1 MPWRVHR
8 DVLAELAGAVA
19 ALAEGSAARR
29 RFSGKIFACVITES
43 PPDFLR
49 ELRDDAAKL
58 PPAVDLRVKPLA
70 QPAGGGA
77 RGHRRLHTNSRQ
89 LEDFYE
95 LADDYDVVV
104 DSLSSFFYFA
114 TLFSKGLKL
123 MLNWHF
129 PYVHLACALP
139 VRWRRP
145 VQQNGAWVY
154 PASTGP
160 LLDAHSLV
168 AALERYARTDVRNGS
183 DPGPGS
189 CYDVDEGAMA
199 PYVNAASPLPGA
211 PFYVETPAGGAPVQG
226 LVVRATGPAAN
237 STPRALLSPWTRWP
251 TSC

>member
-1 MPWRVHR
+1 METPRAH
-8 DVLAELAGAVA
+8 
-19 ALAEGSAARR
+19 
-29 RFSGKIFACVITES
+29 
-43 PPDFLR
+43 P
-49 ELRDDAAKL
+49 
-58 PPAVDLRVKPLA
+58 
-70 QPAGGGA
+70 Q
-77 RGHRRLHTNSRQ
+77 
-89 LEDFYE
+89 
-95 LADDYDVVV
+95 VVV

-114 TLFSKGLKL
+114 ALFSKGLKL

-129 PYVHLACALP
+129 PYAHLACALP
-139 VRWRRP
+139 VRWRKP

-226 LVVRATGPAAN
+226 LVVRALDAMAHLVLIGSESGRVGRYISRVGRLWFLYL
-237 STPRALLSPWTRWP
+237 STVA
-251 TSC
+251 

>member
-1 MPWRVHR
+1 M
-8 DVLAELAGAVA
+8 E
-19 ALAEGSAARR
+19 
-29 RFSGKIFACVITES
+29 
-43 PPDFLR
+43 PPR
-49 ELRDDAAKL
+49 AH
-58 PPAVDLRVKPLA
+58 P
-70 QPAGGGA
+70 Q
-77 RGHRRLHTNSRQ
+77 
-89 LEDFYE
+89 
-95 LADDYDVVV
+95 VVV